1 MYQCGTYAHAY
12 STSLPYCKQVM
23 ELYPSSIQEIDKK
36 GQHFLS
42 YVIRTNSVPLL
53 EYFIASNKNCVRYK
67 DGTGKQAVH
76 YVG

>member
-1 MYQCGTYAHAY
+1 MV
-12 STSLPYCKQVM
+12 QVI
-23 ELYPSSIQEIDKK
+23 ELYPESIQEIDKK

-76 YVG
+76 YVGEI